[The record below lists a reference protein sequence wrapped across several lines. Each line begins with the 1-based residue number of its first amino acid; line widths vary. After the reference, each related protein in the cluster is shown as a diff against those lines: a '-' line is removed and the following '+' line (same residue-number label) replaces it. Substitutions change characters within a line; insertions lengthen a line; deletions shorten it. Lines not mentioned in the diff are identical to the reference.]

1 MALRLEVFETD
12 LPEAA
17 EVIVTDAAT
26 LEEGRLASYE
36 EGYSAGWEDATTA
49 QAEDQARMRSDLAR
63 TMQALGFT
71 YHEARMHVLRAVEP
85 LLAAVISRILPDVA
99 REALA
104 PIVLETLMP
113 LAEQMAEAPVTL
125 MLNPASRPAVEAL
138 LEEATGLPLTLVDE
152 PTLGEGQV
160 SLRLGAAE
168 TQVDLDRAVAEI
180 ALAVRNFFDLSEQ
193 EIRHG

>member
-1 MALRLEVFETD
+1 MALRLEVFETETD
-12 LPEAA
+12 DTD
-17 EVIVTDAAT
+17 VVVTDAAT

-36 EGYSAGWEDATTA
+36 EGYGAGWEDATTA
-49 QAEDQARMRSDLAR
+49 QSDEQARLRADLAR
-63 TMQALGFT
+63 NLQALGFT

-85 LLAAVISRILPDVA
+85 LLVAVIGRILPDMA

-104 PIVLETLMP
+104 PVVLETLMP
-113 LAEQMAEAPVTL
+113 LAEQMADAPLTL
-125 MLNPASRPAVEAL
+125 MLNPASRPAIEAL
-138 LEEATGLPLTLVDE
+138 LEQATGLPLALVDE

-168 TQVDLDRAVAEI
+168 TRVDLDRAVAEI
-180 ALAVRNFFDLSEQ
+180 ASAVRSYFDLSEQ